1 MRPLV
6 SFFEIEKDRNAQT
19 CLLKVEIEDLYRT
32 NRQVMQNKLYEIFQV
47 TL

>member
-1 MRPLV
+1 MRPLA
-6 SFFEIEKDRNAQT
+6 SFFEIEKDRNAHT

-32 NRQVMQNKLYEIFQV
+32 NRQVMQNKLSEIFQV